1 MVIFEAQ
8 FKSLPYS
15 GSAFARPYRIT
26 LGSANE
32 KHTKNTANYAEKSVI
47 AFNCG
52 AFARFGS
59 AVEVGH

>member
-15 GSAFARPYRIT
+15 RSAFARPYPIT